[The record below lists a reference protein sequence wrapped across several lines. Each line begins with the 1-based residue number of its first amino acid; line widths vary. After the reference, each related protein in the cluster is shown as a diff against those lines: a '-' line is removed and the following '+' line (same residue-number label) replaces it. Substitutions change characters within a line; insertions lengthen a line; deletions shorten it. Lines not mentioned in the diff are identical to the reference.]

1 MDNKILT
8 RDELIDYL
16 LEHKRKW
23 PDKGHYHVEL
33 RDRIIVAE
41 PKVLAHDDKMQVV
54 ILAGIQYR

>member
-1 MDNKILT
+1 MNNKILT

-33 RDRIIVAE
+33 RDRIVAAE
-41 PKVLAHDDKMQVV
+41 PLGLKHDDFMEVV
-54 ILAGIQYR
+54 ILAGIQHR